1 MFVSVVFDIASE
13 DHLIEVQKLLGIY
26 GFSKIQEYVYETNSI
41 KENTLSRLKRDIDK
55 ATDSFDTI
63 RFYQYP
69 VENTLVITSLK
80 RKQWRK
86 TILNP

>member
-26 GFSKIQEYVYETNSI
+26 ALTKIQENVYETNSI
-41 KENTLSRLKRDIDK
+41 KENTLSRLKRDIDR

>member
-13 DHLIEVQKLLGIY
+13 DHLIEVQKLLTVY
-26 GFSKIQEYVYETNSI
+26 GLSKIQEGVYETNSI

-69 VENTLVITSLK
+69 IEDKLVITSLK

-86 TILNP
+86 IILNP